1 MRFAAIADVHGNH
14 LALEAVTADIR
25 AQGIDEIVNLGDMA
39 SGPLDA
45 RRTMDALMALDAV
58 HVLGNH
64 DRYLIDRPPEK
75 MGSWDRPAHAQL
87 EPGHLDWLRAVPP
100 ARVYREQVFLCHAT
114 PSSDEVYW
122 LETVLPDGAVRMSPW
137 QAIEEA
143 ARGIG
148 QRLILCGHSHIARAV
163 RLGDG
168 RLIVNPGSVGCPGY
182 RDIHP
187 YPHVMEAGTPDARYA
202 ILESEDDRWRVT
214 FRHVPYDHEAMAA
227 LARRNG
233 QPELASALAT
243 GWIR

>member
-1 MRFAAIADVHGNH
+1 MRLAAIADVHGNY
-14 LALEAVTADIR
+14 LALDAVIADIR

-87 EPGHLDWLRAVPP
+87 DARHLDWLRTIPP
-100 ARVYREQVFLCHAT
+100 TQVFRDQVFLCHAT
-114 PSSDEVYW
+114 PDSDEVYW
-122 LETVLPDGAVRMSPW
+122 LETVLPDGTVRMASLE
-137 QAIEEA
+137 AIEQTAE
-143 ARGIG
+143 GIA
-148 QRLILCGHSHIARAV
+148 QPLILCGHSHIARAV

-168 RLIVNPGSVGCPGY
+168 RMVVNPGSVGSPGY

-187 YPHVMEAGTPDARYA
+187 VPHVVETGTPDASYA
-202 ILESEDDRWRVT
+202 ILESADGVWRTT
-214 FRHVPYDHEAMAA
+214 FRYVPYDHDAMAA
-227 LARRNG
+227 LARHNG
-233 QPELASALAT
+233 QPALASALAT